1 MLNPPADR
9 TACNKQ
15 VRSSGTGT
23 DIFRISLIY
32 IWDFL
37 RFLILF
43 WKKACY
49 INKGRYEIYTKFHF
63 TYFFQSLFQINI
75 FVIVA
80 QLLSH
85 VWLCNPADCS
95 TPGFPVLHSLP
106 DFAQI
111 HLHQIVLVMLSN
123 HLILCCTFL
132 FFPKSFPASWS
143 FPMSWVFFPMS
154 WLFASG
160 GQNIGASASALAAN
174 IEGWFPLGLTGLTS
188 LQSKGLSRAL
198 FSTTIW
204 KYQFFRYTQI
214 NIHSPTLL
222 WSRGL

>member
-15 VRSSGTGT
+15 VRNSGTGT
-23 DIFRISLIY
+23 DIFHVSLIY

-85 VWLCNPADCS
+85 VWLCNPEDCS

-132 FFPKSFPASWS
+132 FFPKSFPASGS
-143 FPMSWVFFPMS
+143 FPMSWVFSQWVGSLHQVAKILELQLRPFQQILKVDTLQPS
-154 WLFASG
+154 ILRLISFRI
-160 GQNIGASASALAAN
+160 N
-174 IEGWFPLGLTGLTS
+174 WFDLIAVQRTLKSPLQHHNLKVS
-188 LQSKGLSRAL
+188 ILQIY
-198 FSTTIW
+198 TD
-204 KYQFFRYTQI
+204 KYT
-214 NIHSPTLL
+214 
-222 WSRGL
+222 